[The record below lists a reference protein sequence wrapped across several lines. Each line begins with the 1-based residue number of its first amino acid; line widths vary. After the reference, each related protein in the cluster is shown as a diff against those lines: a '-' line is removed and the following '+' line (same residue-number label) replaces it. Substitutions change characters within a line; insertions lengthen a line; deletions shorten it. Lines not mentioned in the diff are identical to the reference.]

1 MFTVV
6 CPRCKAKGEA
16 DDHTKAIIEMK
27 HNPQCGYMHGL
38 ATTFNV
44 EEVAGDTPKEEPPK
58 VEAPP
63 EPPKVETPPEETQ
76 PVEMTS
82 GDTTEQK

>member
-1 MFTVV
+1 MFTVE
-6 CPRCKAKGEA
+6 CPRCKAKNE
-16 DDHTKAIIEMK
+16 DEDHTKCITGIK
-27 HNPQCGYMHGL
+27 HNHQCGFMHGL
-38 ATTFNV
+38 ATTFNA
-44 EEVAGDTPKEEPPK
+44 EEVGAETKKEEPPK

-63 EPPKVETPPEETQ
+63 EPPKEETQ